1 MIEEKGRK
9 MKREIA
15 RELAQR
21 PYKEEVKFKCKQSE
35 GRGGTR
41 KVGGKSQCKELKAGM
56 CFIWQRN
63 SEKARQGRTQ

>member
-41 KVGGKSQCKELKAGM
+41 
-56 CFIWQRN
+56 
-63 SEKARQGRTQ
+63 